1 MIAIYQKHRFL
12 IVSGAF
18 IGTSVLLI
26 YLWSGNWIFTLAM
39 STIPVSWVAIA
50 AYPTHGTKL
59 WVGIENIIHG
69 NTPSDRRKHIPKASI
84 VSQLSP
90 HLDPV
95 MEKPG
100 ATLVTVGGDAHAL
113 GLSEYPW
120 RDKVMDYLKNGSSVI
135 QYVSEPTPEAQA
147 VFVQWEK
154 EYPNLFE
161 CRTFAHLNEVDEL
174 SDRRILSRLR
184 TLHPTLA
191 WNAEGEKFLW
201 VEGNHPFGSTQAM
214 DCDCYPTGF
223 LANSPKPFL
232 DYSNTLDKAWA
243 ITKRTRAQERQDNDR
258 QGFDNNNQRTH
269 A

>member
-18 IGTSVLLI
+18 IGASVLLI

-39 STIPVSWVAIA
+39 LTIPVSWVAIA

-59 WVGIENIIHG
+59 WVWIENIIHG

-113 GLSEYPW
+113 GFSEYPW
-120 RDKVMDYLKNGSSVI
+120 RDKVMGYLKNGSSVI

-223 LANSPKPFL
+223 LANNPKPFL

-243 ITKRTRAQERQDNDR
+243 ITKRTRSQERQDNNR